1 MSIFKNFKNYHLLM
15 ILINGILSLVFSGI
29 AWGLIF
35 KGDLFFVLVFFA
47 LGIATLINTFE
58 HFDKI

>member
-1 MSIFKNFKNYHLLM
+1 MSIFKKFKNYHLLM

-35 KGDLFFVLVFFA
+35 KGDFLF
-47 LGIATLINTFE
+47 
-58 HFDKI
+58 